1 MTNIPETGRTPR
13 VQIRLVVIQ
22 ILVLSLL
29 GTLGGRLWYLQIRE
43 GDEYAKEASGNH
55 VQQVVEPAVR
65 GSILGPRSAPAGP
78 QAKIPMHAKTGTA
91 EVYGKQTTSWFATYT
106 KDYTVVMTISQ
117 GGTGSGASGP
127 AVRNI
132 YALYGVSD
140 DGTINKK
147 NALLPTPEKSLP
159 KIQTDGTIKA
169 PKVAKDPAK
178 DQRASQEGAP
188 EPDETQQAATVNTS
202 TGGNRLTRR
211 GAVCAETGG
220 CSHDR
225 GQQLPGLRVRPRA
238 RGLDPAA
245 GPRLAGPPARL
256 ADLFSALALSM
267 IGSLLVFSATRNR
280 TEINQGDPYYFLIRH
295 LMNTSIGFALMIGTV
310 WVGHRTLRTA
320 VPLLYG
326 ASVFLI
332 LLVLTPL
339 GSTVNGAHSWIVL
352 GGGFS
357 LQPSEFVKIT
367 IILGM
372 AMLLAA
378 RVDAGDK
385 PYPDHRTVL
394 QALGLAAVPMLI
406 VMLMPDLGSVMVMVI
421 IVLGV
426 LLASGASNRW
436 VFGLLGAGTLGAV
449 AVWQLGILDEYQIAR
464 FAAFA
469 NPSLDPAGVGYNT
482 NQARIAIGSAD

>member
-1 MTNIPETGRTPR
+1 MTGANSFQ
-13 VQIRLVVIQ
+13 V
-22 ILVLSLL
+22 
-29 GTLGGRLWYLQIRE
+29 
-43 GDEYAKEASGNH
+43 SG
-55 VQQVVEPAVR
+55 
-65 GSILGPRSAPAGP
+65 
-78 QAKIPMHAKTGTA
+78 
-91 EVYGKQTTSWFATYT
+91 Y
-106 KDYTVVMTISQ
+106 
-117 GGTGSGASGP
+117 GP
-127 AVRNI
+127 AR
-132 YALYGVSD
+132 AGW
-140 DGTINKK
+140 TR
-147 NALLPTPEKSLP
+147 LLARDSL
-159 KIQTDGTIKA
+159 A
-169 PKVAKDPAK
+169 
-178 DQRASQEGAP
+178 R
-188 EPDETQQAATVNTS
+188 
-202 TGGNRLTRR
+202 RL
-211 GAVCAETGG
+211 
-220 CSHDR
+220 DW
-225 GQQLPGLRVRPRA
+225 PI
-238 RGLDPAA
+238 
-245 GPRLAGPPARL
+245 
-256 ADLFSALALSM
+256 LFSALALSM
-267 IGSLLVFSATRNR
+267 IGSVLVFSATRNR

-295 LMNTSIGFALMIGTV
+295 LMNTGIGFALMIGVV

-421 IVLGV
+421 IVLGL
-426 LLASGASNRW
+426 LLASGSSNRW

-449 AVWQLGILDEYQIAR
+449 AVWQLGVLDEYQIAR

-482 NQARIAIGSAD
+482 NQARIAIGSGGLTGSGLFHGSQTTGQFVPEQQTDFVFTVAGEELGFVGAGLIIVLLGIVLWRACRIARETTELYGTIVAAGIVAWFAFQAFENIGMTLGIMPVTGLPLPFVSYGGSSMFSVWVAVGLLQSIKVQRPMSA